1 MRGYIKLKL
10 QLNHNQNDITNNYKY
25 IVLEGEENILILALT
40 PYCPKYKLKSRMYL
54 VEI

>member
-10 QLNHNQNDITNNYKY
+10 QLNHNQNDITNNYRY

-40 PYCPKYKLKSRMYL
+40 PYSLEYKPKSHMYL
-54 VEI
+54 V